1 LLAHKY
7 LYDFEVF
14 DMNEYQPSFFDEAE
28 RLNKLNKLGDPLVH
42 LNRYITFEFFRPS
55 LEQALAKERKS
66 QAGRPPH
73 DVVFMFK
80 VLVLQR
86 LHNISDQQLEY
97 QINDRQSFQRFLG
110 LHLGSEVPDYTS
122 VWRFREQ
129 LSESG
134 AAKKL
139 FDEFAAKLEEQG
151 VITKTGTIV
160 DASFVEVPRQRNSR
174 EENEII
180 KKGGVPEKW
189 RQQPR
194 KLAQK
199 DCEARWTK
207 KNEAVHY
214 GYKDHDVADA
224 QSKLLRDFEV
234 TPANVHDLQELD
246 VVITEKN
253 SGEDLWA
260 DSAYR
265 SAEQE
270 ERLATLGIRSYI
282 HEKGARGHPLNEIQ
296 KELNQVKSRVR
307 SRIEHIYGHME
318 NSMGG
323 DMLEYIG
330 LARIKAAVGLR
341 NLTYN
346 MVRYVQLIRTGQVE
360 AGGGWITGKT
370 SATA

>member
-1 LLAHKY
+1 
-7 LYDFEVF
+7 
-14 DMNEYQPSFFDEAE
+14 MNEYQPSFFDETE
-28 RLNKLNKLGDPLVH
+28 RLNKLSQLGDPLVH
-42 LNRYITFEFFRPS
+42 LTQYIDFEFFRPS
-55 LEQALAKERKS
+55 LEMVFSREKKS
-66 QAGRPPH
+66 AAGRPPY

-86 LHNISDQQLEY
+86 LYNISDQQLEY

-129 LSESG
+129 LTESG
-134 AAKKL
+134 AARKL
-139 FDEFAAKLEEQG
+139 FDEYAAKLEKQG

-160 DASFVEVPRQRNSR
+160 DASFVEVPRQRNTR

-180 KKGGVPEKW
+180 KQGEVPGKW
-189 RQQPR
+189 KQQPR

-199 DCEARWTK
+199 DCDARWVK
-207 KNEAVHY
+207 KNEVVHY
-214 GYKDHDVADA
+214 GYKDHDTADA

-234 TPANVHDLQELD
+234 TPASVHDINELG
-246 VVITEKN
+246 VLITEKN
-253 SGEDLWA
+253 KDESLFA

-270 ERLATLGIRSYI
+270 ERLAAMGIRSYI
-282 HEKGARGHPLNEIQ
+282 HEKGSRGNPLDEVQ
-296 KELNQVKSRVR
+296 KKMNAIKSRVR
-307 SRIEHIYGHME
+307 VRIEHIYGHIE

-330 LARIKAAVGLR
+330 LARIKTAVGLR

-346 MVRYVQLIRTGQVE
+346 MVRYVQLIRTGQVK
-360 AGGGWITGKT
+360 AGGGWIN
-370 SATA
+370 SAECATA